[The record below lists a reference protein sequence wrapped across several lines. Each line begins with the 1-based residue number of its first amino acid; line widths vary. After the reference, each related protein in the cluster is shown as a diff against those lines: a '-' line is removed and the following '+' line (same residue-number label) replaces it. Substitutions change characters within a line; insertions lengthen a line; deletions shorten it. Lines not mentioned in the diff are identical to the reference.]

1 MRDTTAFGCVSTT
14 IRLRSGLY
22 LDLDDPK
29 PEQFRFADI
38 AGALS
43 KICRFGGQIEH
54 FYSVAEHLC
63 HCTTQ
68 ARIDGLLLPTQRAVF
83 LHDAAEAFI
92 GDVVKPLKIM
102 LRDYQPIEY
111 AMEKAIGCKFGVDF
125 DAEAEAVRKIDREL
139 LIAERRALFSAD
151 NITWPGEDKVRH
163 VNHEFGCWNPK
174 RAEENY
180 WASARAL
187 GIDAAI

>member
-22 LDLDDPK
+22 LDLDSPQ
-29 PEQFRFADI
+29 PEQFTFGDI

-43 KICRFGGQIEH
+43 KICRFGGQIDRY
-54 FYSVAEHLC
+54 YSVAEHLC
-63 HCTTQ
+63 HCTVQ
-68 ARIDGLLLPTQRAVF
+68 ARIDGLPLVTQRAVL

-111 AMEKAIGCKFGVDF
+111 AMEKVIAAKFGVDF
-125 DAEAEAVRKIDREL
+125 DVETEAVRKIGREM
-139 LIAERRALFSAD
+139 LIAERRALFSTD
-151 NITWPGEDKVRH
+151 NVKWTGEDAVRPITIQF
-163 VNHEFGCWNPK
+163 ECWDPK
-174 RAEENY
+174 TAEENY
-180 WASARAL
+180 WASALTL
-187 GIDAAI
+187 GIDTGD